1 MTRKQSY
8 LRLARTMDTDYLAAS
23 AASPSPHMSWVH
35 VALINIELRRRGRI
49 VSHYADVARDE
60 GWQ

>member
-8 LRLARTMDTDYLAAS
+8 LRLARTMDTDYLAAC

-35 VALINIELRRRGRI
+35 IALIKLELRRRGRI
-49 VSHYADVARDE
+49 ASYYADVALDE